1 MNTWCLLISLDTT
14 KEPLLLWWILYY
26 QWWWWSFPQVR
37 GFWENDNSF
46 PACACFF
53 KVEIRSHT
61 VIPLFRP
68 GSVHSGSASW
78 DKCGRVFPDELRVS
92 SFSDR
97 FQRHSQPTLTSRLPR
112 MHKLIHL
119 CWECGDT
126 VYLVA
131 PRFEPGIGQNIWALF
146 PLLGQNSVFLT
157 SAFSVN
163 STAFSP
169 KPL

>member
-26 QWWWWSFPQVR
+26 QWWWWIFPQVR

-46 PACACFF
+46 PACTFFF

-92 SFSDR
+92 SFPDR

-112 MHKLIHL
+112 MHKL
-119 CWECGDT
+119 
-126 VYLVA
+126 
-131 PRFEPGIGQNIWALF
+131 RS
-146 PLLGQNSVFLT
+146 PLLRMRRYSISSGTPFWARGKSEYMGFVSSARAELCLPDYCFLG
-157 SAFSVN
+157 
-163 STAFSP
+163 
-169 KPL
+169 